1 MSQKVLTALSSEE
14 VVELIETAIRKYGED
29 RHPESVL
36 ERYMVEND
44 FDFDDDGNNF
54 GFDTDHWDD
63 QGKYQ
68 LSTATVTINGL
79 EYYWS
84 VSRSGSYYTEYYYS
98 NDADVQG
105 FDPLEAKVIVQYHED
120 FGRMGSLDSTM
131 VMTKRQLKGLSDCV
145 GLDEVLGKH
154 SYVEADFANNTTIVS
169 EDPAAVQVV
178 VELFGHHC
186 MGIDLLES

>member
-1 MSQKVLTALSSEE
+1 MSQKTLAALSSEE
-14 VVELIETAIRKYGED
+14 VVELIEAAIRKFGED
-29 RHPESVL
+29 CYPESVL
-36 ERYMVEND
+36 EKYMVEND
-44 FDFDDDGNNF
+44 FDFGDDGNLF
-54 GFDTDHWDD
+54 GFEEGDWDD

-68 LSTATVTINGL
+68 HSTATVTINGL

-84 VSRSGSYYTEYYYS
+84 VSRSGSYYSDYYYS
-98 NDADVQG
+98 NDPDVRV

-154 SYVEADFANNTTIVS
+154 SYVEADFANNTQIVS

-186 MGIDLLES
+186 MGIDLLDS